1 MQRKQSVKEVPD
13 SALKDR
19 LVRGSRDISVQP
31 VPAALAMPH
40 FTKDPAIRACDAF
53 NSKDRTVRIDIKG
66 HRWCAGLISI
76 LGGYL
81 PVSDKRIKCWP
92 VGNETAFPV
101 AYSNSV
107 DIALMGLRQPR
118 AER

>member
-13 SALKDR
+13 SAFKDR

-31 VPAALAMPH
+31 VPAAFAMPH
-40 FTKDPAIRACDAF
+40 FTKDPAIRACDAS
-53 NSKDRTVRIDIKG
+53 NSQDRTVRIDIKG